1 MFRKEDF
8 AEFTISELLQKVWEI
23 TDSLKNNQR
32 VRYWFWFT
40 CKIWC
45 EEYLREKWKPSCLLN
60 LKFILKRI
68 DEQNLLYCPGAYI
81 DSEKYIEFLV
91 RVRDIRKISITDS
104 FTNSLCRCLSTL
116 ICNFTFRFHCKK

>member
-32 VRYWFWFT
+32 VRHWFWFT

-91 RVRDIRKISITDS
+91 RVRDKK
-104 FTNSLCRCLSTL
+104 
-116 ICNFTFRFHCKK
+116 NFNHRFVHKFAVQVFINADLQLYF